1 MEVVIGKFTYESSA
15 LRSAIIA
22 GDSKEDRGRLACHL
36 PFCAHIRERVCLCGA
51 WACGGG
57 ECMVEEEGCGGQRRR
72 TEEHRT
78 CTWFAKGEQNH
89 VTVSPWMFVIA
100 WLGLSTSFSE
110 VPLALSSAPDNQR
123 LSSTTSPSVYTQY
136 QAQYLLSYLAHSASS
151 LESTETTGQ
160 GAICGGSQPQRYARY
175 CAYHLKL

>member
-57 ECMVEEEGCGGQRRR
+57 ECMVEEEGCGGRRRR

-89 VTVSPWMFVIA
+89 VTVSP
-100 WLGLSTSFSE
+100 
-110 VPLALSSAPDNQR
+110 
-123 LSSTTSPSVYTQY
+123 TSPSVYTQY

-160 GAICGGSQPQRYARY
+160 GAICGGSQPQRYVRY